1 MCGFAG
7 IINNDFPV
15 HRRQLTDIAACSKF
29 RGPDSCGL
37 RIYDAGLL
45 ESPVGVHAFFFNR
58 LAIIDIDHRSDQ
70 PFENER
76 YTLLFNGEIYN
87 YKELR
92 RQLLQNGYAFHTSSD
107 TEVLFYALQCWGKD
121 ALSRLNGMF
130 AFCFI
135 DRQESTF
142 MIARDRMGI
151 KPLYYS
157 RCGNGFIF
165 ASELH
170 SVLRL
175 SHQQAV
181 IDQQS
186 VKMYLW
192 MQFIPTPYTGI
203 EGIFKLPPGNY
214 MTGSWQPSVPAVI
227 SAPLPFW
234 DAYEAV
240 RQNEKEAMRDGL
252 EQALRDTLKRQLVA
266 DVPLGLFLSSGVDS
280 SLLAALV
287 HTYFSKDRQ
296 FNFYTVAFSEATSSD
311 ESQDAIN
318 FIKGFNNPA
327 LVSHSLVI
335 DPGLIGKQLDDLY
348 DYVDEPFADPAV
360 LLNRVIS
367 AKAREQ
373 VTVALSGDGADELFW
388 GYTRYRYWQ
397 HKVVQLGGGGIE
409 LKGACTKWA
418 SYFLPLTHHRTL
430 AALAAEPDSVKR
442 HFNYFLHPFFKGK
455 VSPTVYEADIWAL
468 QNVGTVRNRKDLTA
482 ILDLKTYLSDA
493 MLYKVDRASMAASL
507 EVRVPY
513 LDNIVVDYALA
524 MPLSDKSNAS
534 HMHKAPL
541 KALLQYLAPHYQINK
556 PKKGFSFPLDKWL
569 STAWKEKTADIVD
582 AESLR
587 SVGLEGKAYLPVIH
601 QYYNGKRRNCLPVW
615 YLLNLVMW
623 KHKLDQITPLRQL

>member
-15 HRRQLTDIAACSKF
+15 HKKQLADIAACAKF

-37 RIYDAGLL
+37 RIYNEEML
-45 ESPVGVHAFFFNR
+45 ESPAGVHAFFFNR
-58 LAIIDIDHRSDQ
+58 LAIIDIDPRSNQ

-92 RQLLQNGYAFHTSSD
+92 QELISNGYAFNTASD
-107 TEVLFYALQCWGKD
+107 TEVLFYALQHWGK
-121 ALSRLNGMF
+121 AVLGRLNGMF

-135 DRQESTF
+135 DRQEKNF
-142 MIARDRMGI
+142 IIARDRMGI

-170 SVLRL
+170 SLLRL
-175 SHQQAV
+175 SHQQTV
-181 IDQQS
+181 IDLQAI
-186 VKMYLW
+186 KMYLW
-192 MQFIPTPYTGI
+192 MQFIPTPYTGVKDV
-203 EGIFKLPPGNY
+203 FKLPPGNY
-214 MTGSWQPSVPAVI
+214 ITGSWQPSAPAII
-227 SAPLPFW
+227 SIPEVFW
-234 DAYEAV
+234 NAYEAV
-240 RQNEKEAMRDGL
+240 RQNENETMKDEL
-252 EQALRDTLKRQLVA
+252 ERVLTGTLKRQLVA

-287 HTYFSKDRQ
+287 HKYFSKDRQ

-311 ESQDAIN
+311 ESHEAIN

-327 LVSHSLVI
+327 LLNHTLVI
-335 DPGLIGKQLDDLY
+335 DPGFIGKQLDDLY
-348 DYVDEPFADPAV
+348 DYADEPFADPAI

-367 AKAREQ
+367 VKAREK

-397 HKVVQLGGGGIE
+397 NREVQFGNHLA
-409 LKGACTKWA
+409 LKGEWAKWA
-418 SYFLPLTHHRTL
+418 SYFLPLSHHRKL
-430 AALAAEPDSVKR
+430 AALAAERDPVKR
-442 HFNYFLHPFFKGK
+442 HFNYFLHPFLANKSGT
-455 VSPTVYEADIWAL
+455 PVYENNIWAMKDIDM
-468 QNVGTVRNRKDLTA
+468 VRNRKDLSA
-482 ILDLKTYLSDA
+482 ILDIKTYLPDA

-513 LDNIVVDYALA
+513 LDNAVIDYALT
-524 MPLSDKSNAS
+524 LSLNDKSNGIFN
-534 HMHKAPL
+534 HKAPL
-541 KALLQYLAPHYQINK
+541 KTLLQRLAPHYQVDK
-556 PKKGFSFPLDKWL
+556 PKKGFNFPLDKWL
-569 STAWKEKTADIVD
+569 STAWKDKTIGLVNSAN
-582 AESLR
+582 LR
-587 SVGLEGKAYLPVIH
+587 SIGLDEKQYLPVIQ
-601 QYYNGKRRNCLPVW
+601 QYYKGEKRNCLPVW

-623 KHKLDQITPLRQL
+623 NEKFDQIIPLQPS